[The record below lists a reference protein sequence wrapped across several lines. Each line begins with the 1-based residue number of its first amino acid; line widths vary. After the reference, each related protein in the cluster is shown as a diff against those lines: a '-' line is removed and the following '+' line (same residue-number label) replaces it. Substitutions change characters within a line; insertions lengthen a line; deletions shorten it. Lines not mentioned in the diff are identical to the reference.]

1 MNLHLLYITG
11 LGLIFNHYMRHS
23 HCFSTDWGE
32 VWELTRRL
40 RPENICSQHF
50 LHHWLF
56 LLTCGD
62 SCNVSGMS
70 LEIVYHLWHMDY
82 TCRQYDSRESE
93 SWVEKTPIH
102 PEIECRIRIRMR
114 SFKLFVLRPLTSGL
128 LIKAND
134 NVKTGLPSN
143 VMSTYFFY
151 AFELT
156 AQQRTMSPEFYLT
169 VCGLCII
176 LRHLEMR
183 VTNSPSCWYDTVM

>member
-1 MNLHLLYITG
+1 
-11 LGLIFNHYMRHS
+11 MRHS
-23 HCFSTDWGE
+23 HWISTDWGE
-32 VWELTRRL
+32 VWELRKTL
-40 RPENICSQHF
+40 RPENICWQHD

-62 SCNVSGMS
+62 SCSVSGMS

-134 NVKTGLPSN
+134 SVKTGLPSN

-151 AFELT
+151 AFQLT
-156 AQQRTMSPEFYLT
+156 VQQRTMSPEFYLT

-183 VTNSPSCWYDTVM
+183 VTNSPSCWYDIALS